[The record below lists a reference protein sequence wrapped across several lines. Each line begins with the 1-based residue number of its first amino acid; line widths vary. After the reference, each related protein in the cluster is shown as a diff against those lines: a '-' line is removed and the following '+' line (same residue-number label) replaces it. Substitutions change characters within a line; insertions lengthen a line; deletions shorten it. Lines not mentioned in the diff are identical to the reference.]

1 MALLPFMII
10 YLLGS
15 GQRAGMIMVVLMTII
30 SYLLYL
36 HFIKNNEKTNN
47 FLLNKIIIVI
57 VIALGI
63 IFFVILSVSNN
74 RIKEKGSYFSEFTHR
89 IFNSNQYCALIAYRY
104 IENQPIQWGKDWY
117 EILKGIIGKR
127 EDRISLASN
136 IYFIIYNSYKGTSPP
151 CKWGSLYYNWGYWG
165 IFIMPLFYGIIS
177 RYLYYRLFKKR
188 ITLMRLHLYGSLFV
202 VDGTWIA
209 DAPVYLI
216 IQGIAAIS
224 LLLFI
229 FDNNLFI
236 KDLYKKK
243 K

>member
-1 MALLPFMII
+1 
-10 YLLGS
+10 
-15 GQRAGMIMVVLMTII
+15 
-30 SYLLYL
+30 
-36 HFIKNNEKTNN
+36 
-47 FLLNKIIIVI
+47 
-57 VIALGI
+57 
-63 IFFVILSVSNN
+63 
-74 RIKEKGSYFSEFTHR
+74 
-89 IFNSNQYCALIAYRY
+89 
-104 IENQPIQWGKDWY
+104 
-117 EILKGIIGKR
+117 
-127 EDRISLASN
+127 
-136 IYFIIYNSYKGTSPP
+136 
-151 CKWGSLYYNWGYWG
+151 
-165 IFIMPLFYGIIS
+165 MPLFYGIIS

-202 VDGTWIA
+202 VYGTWIA